1 MLDIFNGTQIVAA
14 VSSMGLGSFIVM
26 LLSIFGAGVGAWIVM
41 DYFHYKQTE
50 ALSKQ
55 MVDTTTIAV
64 QSIQNMVTMAIASEQ
79 GMDITDKIIG
89 TPSQPADK
97 KT

>member
-1 MLDIFNGTQIVAA
+1 MLDIFNGTQVVAA

-79 GMDITDKIIG
+79 GMDITDKVIG
-89 TPSQPADK
+89 PASQPADK

>member
-1 MLDIFNGTQIVAA
+1 MVDIFNGTQIVAA
-14 VSSMGLGSFIVM
+14 VTSMGLGSFIVM
-26 LLSIFGAGVGAWIVM
+26 LLSLFGAAVGAWIVM

-50 ALSKQ
+50 SLSKQ

-89 TPSQPADK
+89 PTSQPADK
-97 KT
+97 KS